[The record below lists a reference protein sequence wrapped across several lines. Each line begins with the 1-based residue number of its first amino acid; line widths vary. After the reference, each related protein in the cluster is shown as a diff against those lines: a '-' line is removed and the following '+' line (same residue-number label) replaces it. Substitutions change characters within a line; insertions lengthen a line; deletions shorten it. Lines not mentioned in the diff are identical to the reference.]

1 MERIFSGGRGKIG
14 QEGSPFSFLTLSPA
28 NEPAKVKHCLGVH
41 TYFQQKVNDEQRCNT
56 DVIEQEIQLYQSAGP
71 LGWALG
77 LKCAQN
83 GQEMVNRTSNL
94 ETFVTFLLFNFYSFS
109 LEVV

>member
-1 MERIFSGGRGKIG
+1 MERIFSGGKGKTG

-41 TYFQQKVNDEQRCNT
+41 TYFQQKEMASRCNAEVT
-56 DVIEQEIQLYQSAGP
+56 KQEIQLYRSTGP
-71 LGWALG
+71 LGQALG
-77 LKCAQN
+77 VR
-83 GQEMVNRTSNL
+83 MRTEWPRNDEQKKQFGNIRYLSSL
-94 ETFVTFLLFNFYSFS
+94 QFLFFS

>member
-41 TYFQQKVNDEQRCNT
+41 TYFQQKVNDEQICNT
-56 DVIEQEIQLYQSAGP
+56 DVIEQEIQLYRSTGP
-71 LGWALG
+71 LGQALG
-77 LKCAQN
+77 VR
-83 GQEMVNRTSNL
+83 MRTEWPRNDEQKKQFGNIRYLSSL
-94 ETFVTFLLFNFYSFS
+94 QFLFFS